1 MSQCVLEQADSLHH
15 FEPGVCLTCGTHV
28 NLETSAETLNEATQ
42 NIKRLKDAIVFNQ
55 VSTDTLS
62 FSSRS
67 LDLLRYKLHAYNK
80 KIAELED
87 NLAQAFCLVGELQH
101 AKSHCK
107 ASMQILEKLYDL
119 NHIVIGNELV
129 KLASIQISL
138 GDSATIDTI
147 KQVDTIFSQYYGSH
161 ADIVFPQLDYLKRE
175 AIKLSV
181 Q

>member
-1 MSQCVLEQADSLHH
+1 MAQCVFEQTDIVHH
-15 FEPGVCLTCGTHV
+15 FKPGVCLTCGSHV
-28 NLETSAETLNEATQ
+28 NLETTAKTLNEATQ
-42 NIKRLKDAIVFNQ
+42 NSKRLKDAIVFNQ
-55 VSTDTLS
+55 VSADDLS
-62 FSSRS
+62 YSLKALNLFRS
-67 LDLLRYKLHAYNK
+67 KLHAYNK

-129 KLASIQISL
+129 KLASIQLSL
-138 GDSATIDTI
+138 GDAAIIDTI
-147 KQVDTIFSQYYGSH
+147 EQVDAIYSLYYGSH
-161 ADIVFPQLDYLKRE
+161 ANIIFPQLEYLRRE
-175 AIKLSV
+175 AIKLTA